1 MIAAIYTG
9 HERASSDSCNRRGR
23 GDARCPGPRNRVDD
37 PWRGVQPPAWQQA
50 DAVARDPPGSRD
62 RAARHPDVRGGALMV
77 KLTRIYTRGG
87 DKGETSLG
95 TGRRVPKHD
104 LRVAAYGTVDE
115 ANCVIGIARL
125 HAPADADAMLELIQN
140 DMFDLGADLCTPE
153 GEERKATALR
163 IVDAQVDRLERE
175 IAAMNTELA
184 PPQSCI
190 LPGGSPAA
198 PQLTMA
204 RRTA

>member
-1 MIAAIYTG
+1 MIRRPPRAKRTDTLFPYTTLF
-9 HERASSDSCNRRGR
+9 RSSDSCNRRGR

-95 TGRRVPKHD
+95 TGRRVPK
-104 LRVAAYGTVDE
+104 
-115 ANCVIGIARL
+115 IGRA
-125 HAPADADAMLELIQN
+125 H
-140 DMFDLGADLCTPE
+140 
-153 GEERKATALR
+153 
-163 IVDAQVDRLERE
+163 V
-175 IAAMNTELA
+175 
-184 PPQSCI
+184 
-190 LPGGSPAA
+190 
-198 PQLTMA
+198 
-204 RRTA
+204 